1 MRVKRLVGSWK
12 QGWLALGI
20 GAGLWAGL
28 LAPGVRTA
36 LADAP
41 AADTASA
48 RPFIPMS
55 EVLTHTEVEARFDGG
70 LPDQRGGWI
79 ERRFYSQATR
89 RDAGYMAYVP
99 AGYGTSGRRY
109 PTLYLLHGVGGPTGV
124 GVEEWLGYALT
135 EDLDRMIALGLI
147 EPMIVVL
154 PNGENSFWMNHF
166 QDDGQRWGDFV
177 AQELVRDVDSHFD
190 TLPQRERRAVGGLSM
205 GGYGALQLALNYPT
219 VFGIAGAHSPTLRTE
234 EQAPSFFGDHDWF
247 AAHEP
252 LSLVQSTSAAL
263 RVATWIDVGYGD
275 KWRPAA
281 EELASSIHERGAPL
295 EFRVLEG
302 EHEGWYWLEYLP
314 EYLRFYSDELVTD
327 ARTPHGAPL
336 APSRSTNV
344 FGA

>member
-1 MRVKRLVGSWK
+1 L
-12 QGWLALGI
+12 LALGT
-20 GAGLWAGL
+20 GVCLVASLV
-28 LAPGVRTA
+28 APGTRIA

-41 AADTASA
+41 AADAATT
-48 RPFIPMS
+48 RPYIPMS
-55 EVLTHTEVEARFDGG
+55 EMLTHTEVEERFSGG
-70 LPDQRGGWI
+70 LPDIRGGWI
-79 ERRFYSQATR
+79 ERHFYSQATQ
-89 RDAGYMAYVP
+89 RDAGYMVYVP

-109 PTLYLLHGVGGPTGV
+109 PTLYLLHGVGGPSGV

-166 QDDGQRWGDFV
+166 QDNGERWGDFV
-177 AQELVRDVDSHFD
+177 AQELVRDVDAHFD
-190 TLPQRERRAVGGLSM
+190 TQPQRERRAVGGLSM

-234 EQAPSFFGDHDWF
+234 EQAPAFFGDHDWF
-247 AAHEP
+247 AAHDP
-252 LSLVQSTSAAL
+252 LWLVQSTNTAL
-263 RVATWIDVGYGD
+263 RVATWIDIGYGD

-281 EELASSIHERGAPL
+281 EQLASAMKAKQAPV

-314 EYLRFYSDELVTD
+314 EYLRFYSDELTAT
-327 ARTPHGAPL
+327 ARTPYGAPL
-336 APSRSTNV
+336 APSRNANV